1 MPKKKSKH
9 HKHKRKSHHHSHLF
23 DHEPTGHHARLRK
36 HHHAAGGHH
45 PSGGHHSSGG
55 HPAGGHHR
63 KAHKKTSKRSAKTR
77 KPSALMK
84 RLRAAEAGA
93 REQLRSFGR
102 GHKRHHAEQPV
113 TEQTLRHHMALKCV
127 RRCSH

>member
-23 DHEPTGHHARLRK
+23 DHEPTGHHARLRR
-36 HHHAAGGHH
+36 HHHAAG
-45 PSGGHHSSGG
+45 SHHSSGEHHASG
-55 HPAGGHHR
+55 HHAGGHHR
-63 KAHKKTSKRSAKTR
+63 RAHKKTSKRSAKTH